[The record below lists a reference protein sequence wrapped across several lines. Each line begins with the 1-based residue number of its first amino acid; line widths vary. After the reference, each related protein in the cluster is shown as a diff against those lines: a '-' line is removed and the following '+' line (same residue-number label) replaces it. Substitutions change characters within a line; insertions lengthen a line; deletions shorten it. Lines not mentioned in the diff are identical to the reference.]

1 MAIRLVQWSFQ
12 LIRRKTLARP
22 NLGMLTT

>member
-12 LIRRKTLARP
+12 LIRRRTLALP

>member
-1 MAIRLVQWSFQ
+1 MAIRLVQWCFQ
-12 LIRRKTLARP
+12 LIRRRTLERP